1 MQPEKETGFRWI
13 FAPHLDSS
21 SAVESCQV
29 TKIGGRYERLSRFGW
44 SNPSSEVECCC
55 QEEVVTIVTEKDP
68 SQEAD
73 TTLAIVTEY
82 LHAIGDVDVEH
93 MIALQTED
101 FVLDFVHRDAFIQKP
116 FKHKEATAFWTA
128 WFNAFPEMDIQVTR
142 TVVANPL
149 VVTEW
154 IFTGTH
160 AGLLG
165 PPIFEKNI
173 PPTGKTI
180 RFRGISICELHRG
193 HIKCMQ
199 MYLDMATV
207 LVELGVTL

>member
-1 MQPEKETGFRWI
+1 VI
-13 FAPHLDSS
+13 
-21 SAVESCQV
+21 
-29 TKIGGRYERLSRFGW
+29 
-44 SNPSSEVECCC
+44 
-55 QEEVVTIVTEKDP
+55 IVPEKDP

-73 TTLAIVTEY
+73 TMLTIVADY
-82 LHAIGDVDVEH
+82 LHAIGDADIER
-93 MIALQTED
+93 MMALQTED
-101 FVLDFVHRDAFIQKP
+101 FVLDFVHRDAFAQEP
-116 FKHKEATAFWTA
+116 FKHKEAAAFWTA

-165 PPIFEKNI
+165 PPLFEKSI
-173 PPTGKTI
+173 PTTGKTI
-180 RFRGISICELHRG
+180 RFRGVSIYELHLG
-193 HIKCMQ
+193 LIKCLQ

-207 LVELGVTL
+207 LVELGTTL